1 MLTVAAVPS
10 YPKSMVYR
18 VDCLTDLSK
27 MNSVSAIYFQQI
39 EKQFSP
45 DSLVL
50 SVDDLRISGGEFVS
64 LVGPSGCGKSTLLRL
79 VANLDS
85 PTSGKLTLDDEANL
99 ERAFVFQDAN
109 LIPWRTASQNVQLP
123 LELRRSLTSNDRD
136 AIRGVLRMVGLRE
149 EDFEKYPRMLSG
161 GMRMR
166 VSLARALVTDPNI
179 LLLDEPFAAL
189 DDLLRNQLNEQLLEI
204 WQRQKW
210 TGLFVTHN
218 VPEAVFL
225 SQRILVMHARPGR
238 VVADLTVPFDY
249 PRTSELRS
257 DPEFARFCGEVVGHL
272 AGVPH
277 P

>member
-1 MLTVAAVPS
+1 MQ
-10 YPKSMVYR
+10 
-18 VDCLTDLSK
+18 
-27 MNSVSAIYFQQI
+27 FHQI
-39 EKQFSP
+39 EKRFSP
-45 DSLVL
+45 ESLVL
-50 SVDDLRISGGEFVS
+50 SVDSLEISAGEFVS

-79 VANLDS
+79 VASLDS
-85 PTSGKLTLDDEANL
+85 PTQGELLLDDGADI

-109 LIPWRTASQNVQLP
+109 LIPWRTAWQNVQLP
-123 LELRRSLTSNDRD
+123 LELRRSLNSADRQNIT
-136 AIRGVLRMVGLRE
+136 AALQLVGLRE

-166 VSLARALVTDPNI
+166 VSLARALVTEPRI

-238 VVADLTVPFDY
+238 IVADLKVPFEF
-249 PRTSELRS
+249 PRTSELRA
-257 DPEFARFCGEVVGHL
+257 DPAFARFCGEVVGHL
-272 AGVPH
+272 AGVAH
-277 P
+277 A

>member
-1 MLTVAAVPS
+1 MT
-10 YPKSMVYR
+10 
-18 VDCLTDLSK
+18 
-27 MNSVSAIYFQQI
+27 AIEFHQI
-39 EKQFSP
+39 EKRFSP
-45 DSLVL
+45 EALVL
-50 SVDDLRISGGEFVS
+50 TVEKLQIAAGEFVS

-85 PTSGKLTLDDEANL
+85 PTHGELRLDDGVDI

-109 LIPWRTASQNVQLP
+109 LIPWRTTWQNVQLP
-123 LELRRSLTSNDRD
+123 LELRRHLTQEDREAISD
-136 AIRGVLRMVGLRE
+136 ALRLVGLRE
-149 EDFEKYPRMLSG
+149 EDFQKYPRMLSG

-166 VSLARALVTDPNI
+166 VSLARALVTDPHI

-189 DDLLRNQLNEQLLEI
+189 DDLLRNQLNEQLLDI

-238 VVADLTVPFDY
+238 IVADLKVPFDF
-249 PRTSELRS
+249 PRTSDLRS

-272 AGVPH
+272 AGVAH
-277 P
+277 A